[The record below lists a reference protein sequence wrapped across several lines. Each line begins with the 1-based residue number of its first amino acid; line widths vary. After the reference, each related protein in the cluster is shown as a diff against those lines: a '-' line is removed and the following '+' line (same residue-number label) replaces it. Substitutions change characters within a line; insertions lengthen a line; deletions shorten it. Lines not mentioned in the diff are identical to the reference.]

1 MFMAALSVISLNWN
15 LSVLLFL
22 QPYMNLVGIFS
33 HSCFQDQFLP
43 FYLSLRVYNLFSI
56 FTNFHFDVVSEVGRD
71 KHI

>member
-1 MFMAALSVISLNWN
+1 MFMAGLSVISLNWN
-15 LSVLLFL
+15 LSVFLFL
-22 QPYMNLVGIFS
+22 QPHMNLVGIFS
-33 HSCFQDQFLP
+33 HSYCQDQFLP